1 MSRVGRQPIDLP
13 SSVQVNIANQ
23 HVTLKGPKGELD
35 FTVPEPIRVRQ
46 EDQSLLVERPNNER
60 KNRSLHG
67 TSRALLANMVT
78 GVTTGFQRKLLI
90 SGVGYRA
97 SAQGNIL
104 TLELGFSH
112 PIKYELPEGVSAN
125 VEKNVE
131 ITLTCIDKQVLGE
144 AAAKVRS
151 FRPPEPYKGKGVR
164 YEDEYVRRKV
174 GKKNV

>member
-1 MSRVGRQPIDLP
+1 MSRVGRQPINLP
-13 SSVQVNIANQ
+13 SGVEVNIANQ

-35 FTVPEPIRVRQ
+35 FSVPEPIRIRL
-46 EDQSLLVERPNNER
+46 EDQSLLVERPDDER
-60 KNRSLHG
+60 KNRALHG

-90 SGVGYRA
+90 TGVGYRA
-97 SAQGNIL
+97 SVQGDIL
-104 TLELGFSH
+104 TLELGYSH
-112 PIKYELPEGVSAN
+112 PIKYELPEGVSAS

-131 ITLTCIDKQVLGE
+131 ITLTCINKQVLGE
-144 AAAKVRS
+144 AAAKIRS